1 MRLGA
6 QKMIVLLVVRKGDD
20 KQVNKRNP
28 KRATAR
34 INSANSIRDAPDQLE
49 RPYASTFISETTTT
63 WDLVSSTCHHGWVFA
78 NPS

>member
-1 MRLGA
+1 MRVGA

-49 RPYASTFISETTTT
+49 RPYASTFISETTAL
-63 WDLVSSTCHHGWVFA
+63 DLVSSTCHPGWVFA